1 MLTDSALAQQE
12 PAASLAP
19 PSPFPRVSF
28 GVVTFLQYSAELH
41 ESDGYNAFDITRG
54 YFNVRAQLNDRVQ
67 VRLTPDV
74 RPITDANLDRN
85 LALRL
90 EYASLDVQA

>member
-1 MLTDSALAQQE
+1 MKTITRLGLTLLMALALAG
-12 PAASLAP
+12 PAFAQLGPPESTAA

-28 GVVTFLQYSAELH
+28 GVVSFLQYAAELH

-67 VRLTPDV
+67 SR
-74 RPITDANLDRN
+74 
-85 LALRL
+85 
-90 EYASLDVQA
+90 